1 MSSPSR
7 RDGIIGTM
15 SKDDPGIITELAAG
29 TSYGGYLALG
39 GLPSA
44 PRPRSKHH
52 DEMLFIIQ
60 HQTAALWMKL
70 MIHELA
76 AAIGHVKADKL
87 PPFFQIPPAV
97 EPIPR

>member
-29 TSYGGYLALG
+29 TSYGGYLALD
-39 GLPSA
+39 LLLSA
-44 PRPRSKHH
+44 QRPRSKHH
-52 DEMLFIIQ
+52 DQILVIIQ
-60 HQTAALWMKL
+60 HQTAELWMQL

-76 AAIGHVKADKL
+76 AAVEHANADQL
-87 PPFFQIPPAV
+87 AACFENLARVQQIQ
-97 EPIPR
+97 